1 MLFLVVIMRA
11 QVDLGRALLA
21 DMAVR
26 PEAILPH
33 SLARSLLLEMERSP
47 ILHALFTRDT
57 EVLGTVV
64 DTAADD
70 HTSLLRER
78 TKSRVLDRQRQ
89 SRLLADSVRRT
100 LEEPH
105 SEQELHSA
113 WPKITALI
121 DHLVG
126 RAHAALN
133 HYRTTRRD

>member
-1 MLFLVVIMRA
+1 KRDWSSDVCSS
-11 QVDLGRALLA
+11 DLWYVPICLHRNCSTPT
-21 DMAVR
+21 D
-26 PEAILPH
+26 
-33 SLARSLLLEMERSP
+33 RSSP
-47 ILHALFTRDT
+47 DFSS
-57 EVLGTVV
+57 VPCF
-64 DTAADD
+64 
-70 HTSLLRER
+70 SNNR
-78 TKSRVLDRQRQ
+78 TSRVLDRQRQ